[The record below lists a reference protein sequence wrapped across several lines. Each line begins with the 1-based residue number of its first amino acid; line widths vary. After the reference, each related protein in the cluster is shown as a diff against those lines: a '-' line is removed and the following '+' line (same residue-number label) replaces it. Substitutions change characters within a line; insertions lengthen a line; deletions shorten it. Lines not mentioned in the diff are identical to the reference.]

1 MFSWKNVLFWF
12 LNIINYIRYG
22 SQLQVREGYAF
33 INFFHENT
41 PCNIFLPYGVNQ
53 ANFVT
58 RTIKWEEGKEEVWNY
73 PPFLQF
79 VPITPD
85 EIGAL
90 GVSSFNILD
99 DEEITV
105 YRDDEIVK

>member
-1 MFSWKNVLFWF
+1 
-12 LNIINYIRYG
+12 
-22 SQLQVREGYAF
+22 
-33 INFFHENT
+33 
-41 PCNIFLPYGVNQ
+41 VNQ